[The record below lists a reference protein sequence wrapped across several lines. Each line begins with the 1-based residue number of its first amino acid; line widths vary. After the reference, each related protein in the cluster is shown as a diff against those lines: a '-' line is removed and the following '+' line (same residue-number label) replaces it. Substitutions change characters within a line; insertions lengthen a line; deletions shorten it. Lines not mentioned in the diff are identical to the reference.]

1 MNDYFNDLNKKYL
14 HPNIN
19 KLEEY
24 AKEHNVP
31 IVMKDSLFLI
41 LELLSMVKPK
51 RILEIGTA
59 IGYSS
64 ICMAYHS
71 GAIIDTIERNEE
83 MYNQAVKNIKSLNME
98 NRINVIFDDALLVN
112 NNSLKTYDVIFIDA
126 STTTLQIAEF
136 LRDKKNITV
145 ITNGIP
151 LATLLISNGIKTY
164 STGGEIFSNSLAHYG
179 SFSEDF
185 IQKFNIDTLILSSH
199 GVNEK
204 GMLIDPSLPETQIRK
219 VALNQSRKSIFLCDK
234 SKFSLSAP
242 YNLISIK
249 KMDYIITNNED
260 VKKFFTPD
268 DKNKIIIV

>member
-1 MNDYFNDLNKKYL
+1 MLKEERYDK
-14 HPNIN
+14 IIEI
-19 KLEEY
+19 LEEEKY
-24 AKEHNVP
+24 ISVQELSKRLYVSLPTIRRDLTELQKRKLIIRSHAGAKIINTSHAVAPLNFRKATNSVE
-31 IVMKDSLFLI
+31 
-41 LELLSMVKPK
+41 K
-51 RILEIGTA
+51 RKLCKA
-59 IGYSS
+59 
-64 ICMAYHS
+64 A
-71 GAIIDTIERNEE
+71 A
-83 MYNQAVKNIKSLNME
+83 K
-98 NRINVIFDDALLVN
+98 LVN
-112 NNSLKTYDVIFIDA
+112 EGDVIFIDA

-219 VALNQSRKSIFLCDK
+219 VALNQSRKTIFLCDK
-234 SKFSLSAP
+234 SKFELSAP

-249 KMDYIITNNED
+249 KMDYIVTNNEE
-260 VKKFFTPD
+260 VKKFFKPD
-268 DKNKIIIV
+268 DKNEIIIV